1 MQIVAKTDAAQA
13 ELRLGHKGMLRSHPD
28 YFSVVVMNAVLGGL
42 FSSRINLNLREK
54 HGYTYG
60 ASSYYDWRLEP
71 GPFVIATAVQS
82 ETVADAIRE
91 TLNEIDG
98 IRSEEMSADEL
109 SLATS
114 YLEGVF
120 PIRYETTSAIASAL
134 ANLII
139 FDLPD
144 TFYDKYRQNIRNVS
158 PAHVLKAART
168 YVLPEE
174 LQIVVVGDP
183 AVVKAPLE
191 RLEFSSVSVRLAMET

>member
-1 MQIVAKTDAAQA
+1 
-13 ELRLGHKGMLRSHPD
+13 
-28 YFSVVVMNAVLGGL
+28 
-42 FSSRINLNLREK
+42 
-54 HGYTYG
+54 
-60 ASSYYDWRLEP
+60 
-71 GPFVIATAVQS
+71 VIATAVQS
-82 ETVADAIRE
+82 EVVADAIRE

-98 IRSEEMSADEL
+98 IRSEEISADEL

-134 ANLII
+134 ATLIV

-158 PAHVLKAART
+158 SAHVLKAART

-191 RLEFSSVSVRLAMET
+191 KLEFANVSLRPATET

>member
-1 MQIVAKTDAAQA
+1 
-13 ELRLGHKGMLRSHPD
+13 
-28 YFSVVVMNAVLGGL
+28 
-42 FSSRINLNLREK
+42 
-54 HGYTYG
+54 
-60 ASSYYDWRLEP
+60 
-71 GPFVIATAVQS
+71 
-82 ETVADAIRE
+82 VADAIRE

-98 IRSEEMSADEL
+98 MRSEEISDDEL

-134 ANLII
+134 VNLII

-174 LQIVVVGDP
+174 LQVVVVGDP
-183 AVVKAPLE
+183 AVVKAPLKK
-191 RLEFSSVSVRLAMET
+191 LEFSSVSVRPATEA